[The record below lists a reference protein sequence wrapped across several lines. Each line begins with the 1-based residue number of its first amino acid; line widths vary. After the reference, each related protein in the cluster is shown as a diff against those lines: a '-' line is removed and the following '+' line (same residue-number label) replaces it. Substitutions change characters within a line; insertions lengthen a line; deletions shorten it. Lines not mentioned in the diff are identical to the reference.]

1 MAILETAEHWSR
13 VGKWLNLEKYI
24 WDREPGALTG
34 SKLLRNFRSF
44 PAPGAAGCT
53 GSFHIRRPLFKL
65 ALLVNMR

>member
-13 VGKWLNLEKYI
+13 VRKWLNLEKYI

-44 PAPGAAGCT
+44 PAPGAAGCS
-53 GSFHIRRPLFKL
+53 G
-65 ALLVNMR
+65 

>member
-13 VGKWLNLEKYI
+13 VRKWLNLEKYI

-44 PAPGAAGCT
+44 PAPGAELDVVDSSTSAV
-53 GSFHIRRPLFKL
+53 LFS
-65 ALLVNMR
+65 N